1 MLGGDDV
8 SRGAPARGGDDVSR
22 GAPARGGDDVS
33 RGAPA
38 RGGDDVS
45 RGALIVLVLHHAM
58 KQIIRS
64 YVLMI
69 RAEIGTLLSE
79 GSERCVQNVAE
90 RAAVTFRVAGS
101 PWPDD
106 THI

>member
-1 MLGGDDV
+1 VAAYLADHAPQAL
-8 SRGAPARGGDDVSR
+8 SRD
-22 GAPARGGDDVS
+22 
-33 RGAPA
+33 
-38 RGGDDVS
+38 
-45 RGALIVLVLHHAM
+45 LVLHHAM

-69 RAEIGTLLSE
+69 RAEIGTLRSE

-90 RAAVTFRVAGS
+90 RAAVTSSVAGS

>member
-1 MLGGDDV
+1 
-8 SRGAPARGGDDVSR
+8 
-22 GAPARGGDDVS
+22 
-33 RGAPA
+33 
-38 RGGDDVS
+38 
-45 RGALIVLVLHHAM
+45 M

-69 RAEIGTLLSE
+69 RAEIGTLRSE

-90 RAAVTFRVAGS
+90 RAAVTSSVAGS